1 MLKLDASVAG
11 LVLLSALLHAS
22 WNAVV
27 KSDADRLMSFGLVMI
42 TGTAMGLAVAP
53 FVRFPGWSAWP
64 WLATSVVIH
73 NFYYFFLLRADALGE
88 LSHVYPIARGSA
100 PLLVAVSA
108 WLLPPHEVLA
118 GWQVAGVAAISTGIL
133 SLAVEKPLAGAHKWQ
148 PVVFGLMTGVSI
160 MGYTLCD
167 GLGIRHAGPGEA
179 QQFGYIAWLFVL
191 DAPLL
196 VMFCIWRRGV
206 APALSYWS
214 KSWPLGLAGGA
225 LSAGAYAIAI
235 FAMRSGAFAHV
246 SALRETSVIFAAILS
261 ALLLRERF
269 HYRRYASV
277 CLVAL
282 GAVLLH

>member
-1 MLKLDASVAG
+1 MGAAG
-11 LVLLSALLHAS
+11 LI
-22 WNAVV
+22 AV
-27 KSDADRLMSFGLVMI
+27 
-42 TGTAMGLAVAP
+42 P
-53 FVRFPGWSAWP
+53 
-64 WLATSVVIH
+64 
-73 NFYYFFLLRADALGE
+73 FLLVTAPPAPESWWYLLGSLLTHLAYYLFLVLAYHHGE